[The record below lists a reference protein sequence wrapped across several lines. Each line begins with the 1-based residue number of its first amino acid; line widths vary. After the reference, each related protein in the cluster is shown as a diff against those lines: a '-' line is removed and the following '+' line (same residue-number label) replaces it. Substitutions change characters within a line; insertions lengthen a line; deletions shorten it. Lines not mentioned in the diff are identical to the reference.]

1 MTTEELKTLKGTESS
16 APSVPPDGG
25 VSKEPQKGGEIAQ
38 WVNFYPLIGTIHQ
51 VLHYAYSFLILIHV
65 CLSLASGG
73 QLVQHVAHPRAT
85 GL

>member
-1 MTTEELKTLKGTESS
+1 MTTEERKTLKGTESS

-25 VSKEPQKGGEIAQ
+25 VSKEPKKGGD
-38 WVNFYPLIGTIHQ
+38 YPM
-51 VLHYAYSFLILIHV
+51 
-65 CLSLASGG
+65 GG